1 WASVLEP
8 EDVLQVTFLEAFL
21 RIKHF
26 QPGGSGSFVGW
37 LNRIAQN
44 NLRDAVK
51 ELSRAKRPQPNQRV
65 NAGPREDSAML
76 LLAEIGVTTTTPSRH
91 AAQHEVRS
99 AMEHALTLLP
109 PDYAAAV
116 RLYDI

>member
-1 WASVLEP
+1 MQVDGSRPAPKVGLE
-8 EDVLQVTFLEAFL
+8 QVADILARLIAFDTESSKSNL
-21 RIKHF
+21 D
-26 QPGGSGSFVGW
+26 
-37 LNRIAQN
+37 LIAY
-44 NLRDAVK
+44 V
-51 ELSRAKRPQPNQRV
+51 ET
-65 NAGPREDSAML
+65 

-116 RLYDI
+116 RLYDIEGLSIAEVAEKTGAKYRQAYRALTGRDL